1 MITIGIDPH
10 KSSLTAVGLAPD
22 GQALASVRLPVSTA
36 TLEELLAFARAWPD
50 RLWAVEGATGL
61 GLGIA
66 QRLLAHGED
75 VVDVPATLAARARVL
90 STGHGRKT
98 DVHDAI
104 AVALVAQHHRRLRS
118 VQPEDLSSVIR
129 LVSDHR
135 DDLVHEHTS
144 GLNRLHRLLRE
155 LIPGGAPTGTSS
167 RQAAALLG
175 KVRPATAA
183 DTARKQLVR
192 DLIGGLRALE
202 ARIKTLTDQLATLV
216 AQSGSSL
223 TEVAGVGSV
232 VAAKIIGH
240 TGDVARFPDTHHYA
254 SFNGTAPID
263 ASSGDHSR
271 HRLSRRGDRQL
282 NAAIHVIAIYQ
293 ISHPGPGREYYLKK
307 LAESKT
313 VKEARRALKRR
324 LSDTVYRRLSHDHE
338 ATQTVAA

>member
-1 MITIGIDPH
+1 
-10 KSSLTAVGLAPD
+10 
-22 GQALASVRLPVSTA
+22 
-36 TLEELLAFARAWPD
+36 
-50 RLWAVEGATGL
+50 
-61 GLGIA
+61 
-66 QRLLAHGED
+66 
-75 VVDVPATLAARARVL
+75 VPATLAARAQVL

-167 RQAAALLG
+167 RQAAMLLA
-175 KVRPATAA
+175 KVRPATAT
-183 DTARKQLVR
+183 DTARKQLAR

-216 AQSGSSL
+216 AQSGTSL
-223 TEVAGVGSV
+223 TKVAGVGSV

-240 TGDVARFPDTHHYA
+240 TGDGPGSPTLTTTPV
-254 SFNGTAPID
+254 STAPPLSTPPAASPMTTKPSYRPLLD
-263 ASSGDHSR
+263 TEALSSHAGRSFTPVAGKTAQGQPAGGTHASSQTTGAQDPTTASAA
-271 HRLSRRGDRQL
+271 LSL
-282 NAAIHVIAIYQ
+282 
-293 ISHPGPGREYYLKK
+293 
-307 LAESKT
+307 
-313 VKEARRALKRR
+313 
-324 LSDTVYRRLSHDHE
+324 
-338 ATQTVAA
+338 